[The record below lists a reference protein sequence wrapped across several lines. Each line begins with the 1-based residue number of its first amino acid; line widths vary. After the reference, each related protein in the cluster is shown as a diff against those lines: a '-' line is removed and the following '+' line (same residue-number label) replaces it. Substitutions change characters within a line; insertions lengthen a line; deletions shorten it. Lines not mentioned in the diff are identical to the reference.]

1 MSRKDEVDRFLEL
14 ALDLFPMLDPQ
25 VEAAVDRMTHLVK
38 HLDRTTER
46 NVARF
51 GLNTGE
57 FRLLL
62 KLRQTPA
69 ERASAGE
76 LAARL
81 KLSSGAMTNRLDR
94 LEEAGLIVRER
105 DARDRRSV
113 TVTLTPSGVETL
125 AKAVDAQAD
134 EEKRIMSVLTSSQL
148 DSLNDLLRSVLLG
161 VEDDRAK
168 DA

>member
-1 MSRKDEVDRFLEL
+1 M
-14 ALDLFPMLDPQ
+14 DLFPMLDPQ
-25 VEAAVDRMTHLVK
+25 VEAAADRMTHLVK

-46 NVARF
+46 NVERF

-62 KLRQTPA
+62 KLRQTPG

-76 LAARL
+76 LASRL
-81 KLSSGAMTNRLDR
+81 SLSSGAMTNRLDR
-94 LEEAGLIVRER
+94 LEEAGLIARER
-105 DARDRRSV
+105 DAKDRRSV
-113 TVTLTPSGVETL
+113 TVTLTASGIETL

-134 EEKRIMSVLTSSQL
+134 EEKRIMSVLTPVQL
-148 DSLNDLLRSVLLG
+148 RSLNDLLRTVLLG

-168 DA
+168 DG